1 MFRGSLL
8 MFQTVVLS
16 YLLIHG
22 MHIPCQVNIISTH
35 LCHHFIGRKD
45 GLLRGIPNER
55 VLLDNRTKRI
65 SLSLLPSAEGIAQQY
80 RNSGGHVTDA
90 IMFGLDPIANNVHK
104 CFIRMSTFTEYYP
117 SFDMIFHQVAN
128 GNDVIF
134 QEALIFFIDV
144 THRLSAS

>member
-1 MFRGSLL
+1 

-16 YLLIHG
+16 YLLSHG
-22 MHIPCQVNIISTH
+22 MHIPCQVNIILTH
-35 LCHHFIGRKD
+35 LLCHYCTGRKD

-65 SLSLLPSAEGIAQQY
+65 NLSLLPSADGIAQQY
-80 RNSGGHVTDA
+80 RNSGGHITDA
-90 IMFGLDPIANNVHK
+90 RLFGLDPIADDVHK

-128 GNDVIF
+128 C
-134 QEALIFFIDV
+134 
-144 THRLSAS
+144 